1 MIFFF
6 FVFAFHVRII
16 CQMMLCLSVLT
27 QLVEVCLQA
36 VWSRDGTHKT
46 SLLEGAPLV
55 DKAPLASD
63 VILHRR
69 EKQSARVLCFMLMS
83 CSFFVVVFLFF
94 NFLEQS

>member
-1 MIFFF
+1 M
-6 FVFAFHVRII
+6 RII

-46 SLLEGAPLV
+46 SLLKGAPLV

-63 VILHRR
+63 VILHRK
-69 EKQSARVLCFMLMS
+69 EKKSARVLCFMLMLWV
-83 CSFFVVVFLFF
+83 FFFIVVFLFF